1 MKAQQSRS
9 RRVGEILRACSKC
22 CLVLLLAQGTLHAQE
37 FPDVRCNV
45 ENYDLGPG
53 NQVQVVVLR
62 DPSGQQEARFD
73 LMHGADLVS
82 LRYRGKELLF
92 GHNLGAGQSSL
103 GANVSLYRIRHGKE
117 EGLKGFD
124 PFGQFQSAF
133 LPNQGMSSMGVPS
146 LVAGVACQGRAWMNA
161 FAMLADFGADESFE
175 RHPLIG
181 VWKGRLSG
189 YFPPGY
195 STPYTLET
203 EASWVP
209 NPGKTPSYYLRL
221 EQTVVNIRADDS
233 GTLYWQLM
241 ATVPWSVDHETGYP
255 DGCAAKTPCRSNTTP
270 VIAAGRYEDADD
282 SKGVAVVIPTAAWMT
297 HEAYWVGDADP
308 YVEEIGSP
316 EVFRVRYFGAVL
328 QRPLAGSTG
337 FRFQWYLCAGA
348 WNEARSFATKLGH

>member
-9 RRVGEILRACSKC
+9 SRTGAMLRAGCAC
-22 CLVLLLAQGTLHAQE
+22 CLVFLLAQGTLHAQE
-37 FPDVRCNV
+37 FPNVRCHL
-45 ENYDLGPG
+45 ENYQLGPG
-53 NQVQVVVLR
+53 NEVQVVVLR

-73 LMHGADLVS
+73 LTHGADLVS

-92 GHNLGAGQSSL
+92 GHNLGAGESSL
-103 GANVSLYRIRHGKE
+103 GANISMYRIRHGTE
-117 EGLKGFD
+117 EGLTGFD

-146 LVAGVACQGRAWMNA
+146 LVAGVGCQGGASMNA

-181 VWKGRLSG
+181 VWKGRVSDHV
-189 YFPPGY
+189 PPGY

-203 EASWVP
+203 QASWVR
-209 NPGKTPSYYLRL
+209 NQGKTPDYYLRL
-221 EQTVVNIRADDS
+221 EQTVVNIRAEDS
-233 GTLYWQLM
+233 GTMYWQLM
-241 ATVPWSVDHETGYP
+241 ATVPWSVEYETGYP
-255 DGCAAKTPCRSNTTP
+255 DGCTPKTPCRSETTP
-270 VIAAGRYEDADD
+270 VLAAGRYEDTDH
-282 SKGVAVVIPTAAWMT
+282 STGVAVVIPTEAWMT
-297 HEAYWVGDADP
+297 NEAYLVGDSDP

-337 FRFQWYLCAGA
+337 FKFQWYICAGP
-348 WNEARSFATKLGH
+348 WNEAREFATRLGH